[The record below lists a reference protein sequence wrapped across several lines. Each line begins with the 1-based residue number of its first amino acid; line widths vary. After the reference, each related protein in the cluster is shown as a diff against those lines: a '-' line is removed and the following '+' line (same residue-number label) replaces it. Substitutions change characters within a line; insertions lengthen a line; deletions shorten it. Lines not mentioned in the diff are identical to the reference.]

1 MNSKLTEIVIQMI
14 EFFGLA
20 SDDDINPDVAVRQL
34 EVISTAVRTF
44 SEKELQGFFETVERR
59 IEKLRMDGAPK
70 EQLDFLKG
78 LREHLGIGC

>member
-1 MNSKLTEIVIQMI
+1 MNSRLTEIIIQMI

-20 SDDDINPDVAVRQL
+20 SDHDINPDAAVRQL

-44 SEKELQGFFETVERR
+44 SEKELQEFFETVERR
-59 IEKLRMDGAPK
+59 VEKLRRDGAPK

-78 LREHLGIGC
+78 LREHLGIGS